1 MRMSEPHEPSP
12 EELARYEAIMRQRLN
27 ESPFYQ
33 LIGIEILELRSGYS
47 RFRLA
52 VTRDLQNVS
61 GIAHGGAIAS
71 IADASMGVALAT
83 LLDPL
88 VQRPITVE
96 MKINYVA
103 PARGGE
109 LIAEGR
115 VVQKGSTV
123 TVTGSEVRN
132 GDGGLVALA
141 IGTYLVKQAARTA
154 APEQH
159 TGD

>member
-1 MRMSEPHEPSP
+1 MNVPAEPTP

-33 LIGIEILELRSGYS
+33 LIGMEILELRSGYS
-47 RFRLA
+47 RFRLN
-52 VTRDLQNVS
+52 VSRDLQNVS
-61 GIAHGGAIAS
+61 GIVHGGAIAS

-96 MKINYVA
+96 MKINYMA
-103 PARGGE
+103 PSRDGE

-132 GDGGLVALA
+132 GEGTLVALA
-141 IGTYLVKQAARTA
+141 MGTYLVKQAKGMTTA
-154 APEQH
+154 EQ

>member
-1 MRMSEPHEPSP
+1 MSVPAEPTP

-33 LIGIEILELRSGYS
+33 LIGMELLELRSGYS
-47 RFRLA
+47 RFRLN
-52 VTRDLQNVS
+52 VSRDLQNVS
-61 GIAHGGAIAS
+61 GIVHGGAIAS
-71 IADASMGVALAT
+71 LADASMGVALAT

-96 MKINYVA
+96 MKINYMA
-103 PARGGE
+103 PSRDGE

-115 VVQKGSTV
+115 VVQKGFTV

-132 GDGGLVALA
+132 DEGTLVALA
-141 IGTYLVKQAARTA
+141 MGTYLVKQAKGPGVT
-154 APEQH
+154 EQ

>member
-1 MRMSEPHEPSP
+1 MSEPHPPTP

-33 LIGIEILELRSGYS
+33 LIGMEILELRSGYS
-47 RFRLA
+47 RFRLN
-52 VTRDLQNVS
+52 VTPQLRNVS
-61 GIAHGGAIAS
+61 GIVHGGAIAS
-71 IADASMGVALAT
+71 ITDAAMGVALAT

-96 MKINYVA
+96 MKINYMA
-103 PARGGE
+103 PSRDGE

-115 VVQKGSTV
+115 VVQRGSTV
-123 TVTGSEVRN
+123 TVTEAEVVN
-132 GDGGLVALA
+132 GEGTLVALA
-141 IGTYLVKQAARTA
+141 MGTFLVKQAKQSAE
-154 APEQH
+154 PEQQ

>member
-1 MRMSEPHEPSP
+1 MVNTSREPSV

-33 LIGIEILELRSGYS
+33 LLGMEILELRSGYS
-47 RFRLA
+47 RFRLN
-52 VTRDLQNVS
+52 VTRHLQNVS
-61 GIAHGGAIAS
+61 GIVHGGAIAS

-96 MKINYVA
+96 MKINYMA
-103 PARGGE
+103 PSRDGE

-115 VVQKGSTV
+115 VVQKGSTL
-123 TVTGSEVRN
+123 TVTGAEVRN
-132 GDGGLVALA
+132 GNGELVAVA
-141 IGTYLVKQAARTA
+141 MGTFLVKQAKAAA
-154 APEQH
+154 APDQQ

>member
-1 MRMSEPHEPSP
+1 MKVPAEPTP
-12 EELARYEAIMRQRLN
+12 EELARYESIMRQRLN

-33 LIGIEILELRSGYS
+33 LIGMEILELRSGYS
-47 RFRLA
+47 RFRLN
-52 VTRDLQNVS
+52 VSRDLQNVS
-61 GIAHGGAIAS
+61 GIVHGGAIAS

-96 MKINYVA
+96 MKINYMA
-103 PARGGE
+103 PSRDGE

-132 GDGGLVALA
+132 GEGTLVALA
-141 IGTYLVKQAARTA
+141 MGTYLVKQAKGMGA
-154 APEQH
+154 AEQ